1 MLKPLLENFE
11 HYFASVWDESN
22 CVGRRPRVP
31 GCDSAEV
38 IERSYP
44 TSEVRGSGW
53 KQLPHAQG
61 VVAALA
67 QEGLKELLHV
77 QGQEGQ
83 GWRDTPHSR

>member
-1 MLKPLLENFE
+1 M
-11 HYFASVWDESN
+11 
-22 CVGRRPRVP
+22 P

-61 VVAALA
+61 AVAKRE
-67 QEGLKELLHV
+67 QEGQEELLHV
-77 QGQEGQ
+77 HG
-83 GWRDTPHSR
+83 